1 MAVFV
6 LRAREKSVLL
16 LVVPEKTGLENIQTS
31 GEQLIKPQQFVNNR
45 IWTDMRALCQQIWR
59 RKKIPPEKCVNPAI
73 SATFCVS
80 FCLLTCRQTG
90 NQRLWP
96 RRPKYFRLSRFVS
109 PIQDFSDQGASSH
122 IFSLAQ
128 YYTCVIPF
136 FKSISKMVSF
146 FGRQIFSLS

>member
-31 GEQLIKPQQFVNNR
+31 GEQLIKPQKFDNNR
-45 IWTDMRALCQQIWR
+45 MWTDMRALCQQSRI

-80 FCLLTCRQTG
+80 FFLLTCRQTG
-90 NQRLWP
+90 NQRL
-96 RRPKYFRLSRFVS
+96 
-109 PIQDFSDQGASSH
+109 
-122 IFSLAQ
+122 
-128 YYTCVIPF
+128 
-136 FKSISKMVSF
+136 
-146 FGRQIFSLS
+146 